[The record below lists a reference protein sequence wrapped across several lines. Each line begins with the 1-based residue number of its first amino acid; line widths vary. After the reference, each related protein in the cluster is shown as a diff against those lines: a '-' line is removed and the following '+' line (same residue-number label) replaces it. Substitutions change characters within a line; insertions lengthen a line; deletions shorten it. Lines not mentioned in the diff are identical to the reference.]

1 MEKTKNKHPRRQD
14 SGSRQFVEEYNN
26 NSDSE
31 SGFRR
36 KLKVVEGQCYT
47 PPFDTLGFDQEK
59 LGMDDLNRL
68 RCANLKHITNSYK

>member
-1 MEKTKNKHPRRQD
+1 MTKVKKSSFAQN
-14 SGSRQFVEEYNN
+14 SGRDEFARDYND

-31 SGFRR
+31 TGFKR

-59 LGMDDLNRL
+59 LCMDDVHRL
-68 RCANLKHITNSYK
+68 RCARLKHITNSYK